1 MTRPPRISMDDFS
14 YELPDHA
21 VAQRPVEPRSAA
33 RLLVAPEVAG
43 TRMPLHAT
51 VDDLPLLLRPGDV
64 LVVNDTRVLAA
75 RLHLFRSSGGRAELL
90 LLERDIADDGVLPG
104 TPSRPERWAAMV
116 RPGRRLRPGS
126 LLFETPEG
134 PPVAEVGPPLGG
146 GEDGRRS
153 VCLLDPSVIERS
165 GRVPLPP
172 YIHTPLSD
180 PDRYQTVYAGRRGIG
195 DRSVAAPTAGLHFT
209 EGLLD
214 RCSRAGATVVR
225 CDLTIGADT
234 FRPVSA
240 RWAEDHRMHSERY
253 AVPAETMAAVGRA
266 QRVVAIGTTA
276 VRALETAALTG
287 ELSGRTRLFIHGRYR
302 FRLVDLLLTNFHL
315 PRSSLLLLVE
325 AFYGPQWRALY
336 AEALT
341 EGYRFLSFGDAMIV
355 ARKDRSAV
363 ASSAFP

>member
-1 MTRPPRISMDDFS
+1 MESFS

-43 TRMPLHAT
+43 TRVPLHAT
-51 VDDLPLLLRPGDV
+51 VGELPRLLRPGDV

-75 RLHLFRSSGGRAELL
+75 RLHLFKSSGGRAELL
-90 LLERDIADDGVLPG
+90 LLERDTATAGPPPVA
-104 TPSRPERWAAMV
+104 PSGPERWVAMV
-116 RPGRRLRPGS
+116 RPGRRLRPGT

-134 PPVAEVGPPLGG
+134 SPVAEVGPPVGDDD
-146 GEDGRRS
+146 DGRRS
-153 VCLLDPSVIERS
+153 VCVLEPSVIERS
-165 GRVPLPP
+165 GTVPLPP

-180 PDRYQTVYAGRRGIG
+180 PDRYQTVYAGRRAVG

-209 EGLLD
+209 EDLLD
-214 RCSRAGATVVR
+214 RCRSAGATVAR

-240 RWAEDHRMHSERY
+240 RWAEDHQMHAERY

-276 VRALETAALTG
+276 VRALESAALTG
-287 ELSGRTRLFIHGRYR
+287 QLSGRTRLFIHGRYR

-355 ARKDRSAV
+355 ARKDRSAL
-363 ASSAFP
+363 ASSVFP